1 VTVVRRVA
9 AAASP
14 LSVAA
19 SASLSVSVEHSPD
32 ASRPTA
38 ALVGEI
44 DLSNVDAL
52 ASSLRATVPNTAA
65 GLVLDLTRV
74 TYLDSTGIRLL
85 FELARELAD
94 RQQDVQVVSPHASPL
109 RRVLLLAGVPA
120 AMPVVCEHGLTEHV
134 LTEHDGERDR

>member
-1 VTVVRRVA
+1 MTVVRRVA

-14 LSVAA
+14 LAVSG
-19 SASLSVSVEHSPD
+19 SASVSVEHHAD
-32 ASRPTA
+32 ASRPTV

-52 ASSLRATVPNTAA
+52 AGSLRATVPNTAA

-94 RQQDVQVVSPHASPL
+94 RQQDVRVVSPHASPL
-109 RRVLLLAGVPA
+109 RRVLLLAGVSA
-120 AMPVVCEHGLTEHV
+120 AMPVVCEHGLTDHT